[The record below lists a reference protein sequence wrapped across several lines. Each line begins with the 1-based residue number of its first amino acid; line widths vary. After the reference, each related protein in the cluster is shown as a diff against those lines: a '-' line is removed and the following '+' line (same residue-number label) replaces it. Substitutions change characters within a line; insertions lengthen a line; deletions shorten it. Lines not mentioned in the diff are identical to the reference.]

1 MMRNNPLLT
10 LLRESKLSEEY
21 DSSEIEVLKG
31 LESVRRRPSLYL
43 GDLDAPNLTTRLA
56 FQTLCHAVDEFIDGN
71 CKKIQIQVGDNL
83 VVARYDVGLPLE
95 PHSAADDLPAAMI
108 FLALHM
114 GCHNQK
120 KNIEVGSELCELGLA
135 TLNGVCT
142 RLFASVSSKGKYAEF
157 LFEKGELKNTPNPII
172 TDKEDYTEIEIELDN
187 SILANTKF
195 DISKI
200 LAESNRIV
208 DKYSIPIIIE
218 KMS

>member
-1 MMRNNPLLT
+1 M
-10 LLRESKLSEEY
+10 SEEY
-21 DSSEIEVLKG
+21 NSSEIEVLKG
-31 LESVRRRPSLYL
+31 LEPIRRRPALYL

-71 CKKIQIQVGDNL
+71 CKKIQIRVSDNK
-83 VVARYDVGLPLE
+83 VVTRYDVGLPLE

-135 TLNGVCT
+135 TLNGVCN
-142 RLFASVSSKGKYAEF
+142 RLFASTSSRGKYAEF
-157 LFEKGELKNTPNPII
+157 LFEKGELKNTPNPID
-172 TDKEDYTEIEIELDN
+172 TDKEDYTEIEIELDD
-187 SILANTKF
+187 SILEDTKF

-200 LAESNRIV
+200 LTKSTKII
-208 DKYSIPIIIE
+208 DKYSIPITVE
-218 KMS
+218 KIS